1 MLYRPLDSN
10 WAFGLDANYVK
21 QRDWRSAKDMMKF
34 TDYSVKTWT
43 SDRLLDAIFRPGRVG
58 ESQRRAVSGRG

>member
-1 MLYRPLDSN
+1 MFGGAGAEVLYRPLDSN

-34 TDYSVKTWT
+34 TDYSVKT
-43 SDRLLDAIFRPGRVG
+43 DI
-58 ESQRRAVSGRG
+58 

>member
-21 QRDWRSAKDMMKF
+21 QRDWRSAK
-34 TDYSVKTWT
+34 
-43 SDRLLDAIFRPGRVG
+43 I
-58 ESQRRAVSGRG
+58 